1 MISINKNKYAN
12 DNFVLELY
20 KQESDFLDNPA
31 IQSDAENII
40 LACRSNKDKRTKL
53 DAFLSEYG
61 LSNNEGVALMCLAES
76 VLRIPDSKTRD
87 LMISEKLSE
96 GKWIDHLNK
105 ADSLFVNASTWG
117 LLLAGKIVK
126 TPKRWADNPNHFIQ
140 DLLSKSGE
148 FPIRSSVLAAMQ
160 ILSKEFVMARDFDEI
175 NKISS
180 NINDSCS
187 FDMLGEAARTERQA
201 LNYFES
207 YLEAI
212 QQTHK
217 VNSKTSFKN
226 GVSIKLSALYPRYET
241 KQFKDVHIIL
251 YKRVLD
257 LLHEAIELD
266 VPITI
271 DAEEQNRLSLSISL
285 FERVLNDQ
293 KIKDWNGIGFAIQ
306 AYGKRIFELIDFFD
320 AQTANRAQI
329 HLRLVKGAY
338 WDYEI
343 KNSQLKG
350 YPGYPVYSQKAITD
364 LSYLLAAKN
373 LFQKQNIYPKF
384 ATHNAHTIAA
394 IQHLSDGKEFEMQ
407 RLYGMGELLYDCAD
421 RVFDTNI
428 NKSVYAPIGS
438 YKDLLPYLVR
448 RLLENGANSSFINR
462 LLDEKVE
469 PKTLATNPIKS
480 IKEKNKAIALPLEIF
495 NNRKN
500 SRGFDMDEQENL
512 NDLKIKLDSFEKTK
526 IEATSIYNNFNKSE
540 LIEQETLSINNHKII
555 GSFKNETSE
564 SITKNFLPSLDSHV
578 WSIKNMTFKNRS
590 EIFNNIAD
598 YIESNHIDLIYFLQ
612 HEAGKILED
621 AHDEIRE
628 AIDFLRYYSKQ
639 IDQDINSILQGPT
652 GEENK
657 LIYNPKGNFLCISPW
672 NFPVAIVIGQIT
684 AALAAGNR
692 VILKPSE
699 HTPILGYLVVKI
711 FHENG
716 IPKDSLLLVLGDG
729 VVGDALTKSNAI
741 DGVAFTGSV
750 ATAKKIQS
758 NLNKAQEKI
767 VNLVAE
773 TGGQNFMLVDSSA
786 LLEQVTDDVM
796 RSAFNSSGQR
806 CSALRALII
815 QEDIYDEL
823 KDMLIGAMKEL
834 KIGDASN
841 IETDLGPIISKNSKD
856 NLTSY
861 IDACKKNGLNVIQP
875 KSAPDGNY
883 IPPTLIEINDLNVL
897 TNEQFGPILH
907 LVRIKQSKIESIA
920 QSVNELG
927 FGLTFGIHSRIE
939 SRIEKIVNGL
949 EVGNIYVNR
958 DMVGAVVG
966 VQPFGGIGLSGSG
979 FKAGGPNYLKQFM
992 NEKVVSTNTVAFG
1005 GNTDLLNIE
1014 EE

>member
-1 MISINKNKYAN
+1 M
-12 DNFVLELY
+12 
-20 KQESDFLDNPA
+20 
-31 IQSDAENII
+31 
-40 LACRSNKDKRTKL
+40 
-53 DAFLSEYG
+53 
-61 LSNNEGVALMCLAES
+61 
-76 VLRIPDSKTRD
+76 
-87 LMISEKLSE
+87 
-96 GKWIDHLNK
+96 
-105 ADSLFVNASTWG
+105 
-117 LLLAGKIVK
+117 
-126 TPKRWADNPNHFIQ
+126 
-140 DLLSKSGE
+140 
-148 FPIRSSVLAAMQ
+148 
-160 ILSKEFVMARDFDEI
+160 
-175 NKISS
+175 
-180 NINDSCS
+180 
-187 FDMLGEAARTERQA
+187 
-201 LNYFES
+201 
-207 YLEAI
+207 
-212 QQTHK
+212 
-217 VNSKTSFKN
+217 
-226 GVSIKLSALYPRYET
+226 
-241 KQFKDVHIIL
+241 
-251 YKRVLD
+251 
-257 LLHEAIELD
+257 
-266 VPITI
+266 
-271 DAEEQNRLSLSISL
+271 
-285 FERVLNDQ
+285 
-293 KIKDWNGIGFAIQ
+293 
-306 AYGKRIFELIDFFD
+306 
-320 AQTANRAQI
+320 
-329 HLRLVKGAY
+329 
-338 WDYEI
+338 
-343 KNSQLKG
+343 
-350 YPGYPVYSQKAITD
+350 
-364 LSYLLAAKN
+364 
-373 LFQKQNIYPKF
+373 
-384 ATHNAHTIAA
+384 
-394 IQHLSDGKEFEMQ
+394 
-407 RLYGMGELLYDCAD
+407 
-421 RVFDTNI
+421 
-428 NKSVYAPIGS
+428 
-438 YKDLLPYLVR
+438 
-448 RLLENGANSSFINR
+448 
-462 LLDEKVE
+462 
-469 PKTLATNPIKS
+469 
-480 IKEKNKAIALPLEIF
+480 
-495 NNRKN
+495 
-500 SRGFDMDEQENL
+500 
-512 NDLKIKLDSFEKTK
+512 
-526 IEATSIYNNFNKSE
+526 
-540 LIEQETLSINNHKII
+540 
-555 GSFKNETSE
+555 
-564 SITKNFLPSLDSHV
+564 
-578 WSIKNMTFKNRS
+578 
-590 EIFNNIAD
+590 
-598 YIESNHIDLIYFLQ
+598 
-612 HEAGKILED
+612 
-621 AHDEIRE
+621 
-628 AIDFLRYYSKQ
+628 
-639 IDQDINSILQGPT
+639 
-652 GEENK
+652 
-657 LIYNPKGNFLCISPW
+657 
-672 NFPVAIVIGQIT
+672 AIVIGQIT

-729 VVGDALTKSNAI
+729 VVGDALTKSSAI

-939 SRIEKIVNGL
+939 SRIEKIVNEL

-1005 GNTDLLNIE
+1005 GNTELLNIE